1 MRIVYKNR
9 FAYSRISMKAI
20 RIIRITIN
28 MNLNKVML
36 VGRLTRDVEVRNT
49 PSGQTVAAISL
60 ATNRFWKDKNGQ
72 RQDQTEFH
80 NVVLWG
86 RLAEIAGQ
94 YLSKGQEA
102 YIEGRLQ
109 TRKYTAK
116 DGSERR
122 TTEIVAENMQLGS
135 RPQGAGSSSYGSGNS
150 YGSPAPSAPSAPL
163 SAPAESPAESIP
175 TINLD
180 EEEEIKIEDVPF

>member
-1 MRIVYKNR
+1 
-9 FAYSRISMKAI
+9 
-20 RIIRITIN
+20 
-28 MNLNKVML
+28 MNVNKVLL
-36 VGRLTRDVEVRNT
+36 VGRLTRDPEIRNT
-49 PSGQTVAAISL
+49 PSGQTVASISM

-94 YLSKGQEA
+94 YLTKGQEA

-116 DGSERR
+116 DGTERR
-122 TTEIVAENMQLGS
+122 TTEIVAENMQLGARAQGSAS
-135 RPQGAGSSSYGSGNS
+135 RPSGAYNS
-150 YGSPAPSAPSAPL
+150 PQSAAAPQA
-163 SAPAESPAESIP
+163 APAQTEEQIP

-180 EEEEIKIEDVPF
+180 EEQDEVRIEDVPF

>member
-1 MRIVYKNR
+1 
-9 FAYSRISMKAI
+9 
-20 RIIRITIN
+20 
-28 MNLNKVML
+28 MNVNKVLL
-36 VGRLTRDVEVRNT
+36 VGRLTRDPEIRNT
-49 PSGQTVAAISL
+49 PSGQTVASISM

-94 YLSKGQEA
+94 YLTKGQEA

-116 DGSERR
+116 DGTERR
-122 TTEIVAENMQLGS
+122 VTEVIAENMQLGARAQGS
-135 RPQGAGSSSYGSGNS
+135 ASSAGTFQKPAAPQNDQQ
-150 YGSPAPSAPSAPL
+150 
-163 SAPAESPAESIP
+163 PAEEIP

-180 EEEEIKIEDVPF
+180 EEQDEVKIEDVPF

>member
-1 MRIVYKNR
+1 
-9 FAYSRISMKAI
+9 
-20 RIIRITIN
+20 

-36 VGRLTRDVEVRNT
+36 VGRLTRDVEIRNT
-49 PSGQTVAAISL
+49 PSGQTVASL
-60 ATNRFWKDKNGQ
+60 SMATNRFWKDKNGQ

-116 DGSERR
+116 DGTEKR
-122 TTEIVAENMQLGS
+122 TTEIVGENMQLGS
-135 RPQGAGSSSYGSGNS
+135 RPQGAGASSYGNNASFGNS
-150 YGSPAPSAPSAPL
+150 
-163 SAPAESPAESIP
+163 SAPAGATAASQPKKEMPAEEIP

-180 EEEEIKIEDVPF
+180 EEENEVKLEDVPF

>member
-1 MRIVYKNR
+1 
-9 FAYSRISMKAI
+9 
-20 RIIRITIN
+20 
-28 MNLNKVML
+28 MNVNKVIL

-49 PSGQTVAAISL
+49 ATGQTVASISM
-60 ATNRFWKDKNGQ
+60 ATNRFWKDKSGQ

-94 YLSKGQEA
+94 YLSKGQET

-116 DGSERR
+116 DGTERR
-122 TTEIVAENMQLGS
+122 VTEIVAENMQLGS
-135 RPQGAGSSSYGSGNS
+135 RSQGS
-150 YGSPAPSAPSAPL
+150 SAPSSYNNPAPAKPAAPAQE
-163 SAPAESPAESIP
+163 APAEEIP

-180 EEEEIKIEDVPF
+180 EEENEVKIEDVPF